1 MTVTCVLVLLALAL
15 LPGRVVAEEPIFDYL
30 PKVAYIGED
39 LHLSWRAPGDGA
51 QPDWQVE
58 ADGKPQVIDRVGT
71 ASRLVID
78 PAGIK
83 RIHISGGNW
92 STVVHL
98 VTPGQEQL
106 PDVAITG
113 LLRYPDGPAVLVAP
127 RVEAK
132 ADRRFRLLRGGPPNR
147 GSSAVLAWPPA
158 APWGRSPLLAQSV
171 ATMPD
176 DGRLVLQLSTSELLV
191 GWPHREFRQLL
202 AWYAERCLARQLE
215 LVLVQPP
222 VSVVERPGMEGLWRQ
237 VRDVANAYGL
247 DVIEVTDLSD
257 ASYWQLGEGVWST
270 TLLPAGRARLAERI
284 APLIEDLPWL
294 PEGGP

>member
-1 MTVTCVLVLLALAL
+1 
-15 LPGRVVAEEPIFDYL
+15 
-30 PKVAYIGED
+30 
-39 LHLSWRAPGDGA
+39 
-51 QPDWQVE
+51 
-58 ADGKPQVIDRVGT
+58 
-71 ASRLVID
+71 
-78 PAGIK
+78 
-83 RIHISGGNW
+83 
-92 STVVHL
+92 
-98 VTPGQEQL
+98 
-106 PDVAITG
+106 
-113 LLRYPDGPAVLVAP
+113 
-127 RVEAK
+127 
-132 ADRRFRLLRGGPPNR
+132 
-147 GSSAVLAWPPA
+147 
-158 APWGRSPLLAQSV
+158 
-171 ATMPD
+171 MPD

-284 APLIEDLPWL
+284 APLIENLPWL